1 MPKALIC
8 DNARCARRSDPKE
21 MALAVNVLRGPVRE
35 LLDDRDP
42 FDINSRVEMVDV
54 RRYYCS
60 YTCMYEWAHDMAA
73 PEGLDGRTEVAR
85 VNATHVAVQTE
96 IP

>member
-1 MPKALIC
+1 MPKTLIC
-8 DNARCARRSDPKE
+8 DNVLCSRRLDPKE
-21 MALAVNVLRGPVRE
+21 MALAVNVLRGPASEV
-35 LLDDRDP
+35 LDERDP
-42 FDINSRVEMVDV
+42 FDINSRVEMVDDW
-54 RRYYCS
+54 RYYCS
-60 YTCMYEWAHDMAA
+60 FTCMYEWAHDMAA